1 VPFEKT
7 RHALA
12 RRSPLALVAWLG
24 AAVATGLWLA
34 WALLANVPLYETS
47 VAARLETR
55 ALAFALESEQAGR
68 VVSSNLQLGR
78 RVDKGE
84 LLLELDSATVE
95 LELAEVRAELA
106 GYRKTD
112 DAIRAEIATLE
123 ASIELL
129 ARQGSLEAQEIASR
143 LRQATQA
150 RELALSQSERANQL
164 EEKGALSKAE
174 AEKARVEG
182 ATRSEEVSAVK
193 ARLSRTR
200 AASEL
205 EANQLVVRIATLRRE
220 LATLTTSTNTAE
232 ARAAQL
238 ELELERRRIRAPTSG
253 TVASVANIRVGSLLS
268 AGESLGSIVPTGDL
282 KLVAEFDAE
291 ALGRIEPEQVARVR
305 FTSLPWV
312 EHGTVTARV
321 EHVAQELLNGRLR
334 VELGL
339 ASTQLGAMELR
350 HGMTASVD
358 VTVGQASPMH
368 LALRAIGADRARRGP

>member
-12 RRSPLALVAWLG
+12 RRSRLALVAWLA
-24 AAVATGLWLA
+24 AAVAMGAWLA
-34 WALLANVPLYETS
+34 WALVTNVPLYETS

-55 ALAFALESEQAGR
+55 ELAYALESERAGR

-78 RVDKGE
+78 RVEQGE
-84 LLLELDSATVE
+84 LLLELDGAAVA
-95 LELAEVRAELA
+95 LELSEIQAELA

-112 DAIRAEIATLE
+112 EAMRAEISTLE
-123 ASIELL
+123 ASIDLL
-129 ARQGSLEAQEIASR
+129 ARQGSMEAQEIASR

-150 RELALSQSERANQL
+150 RELALSQSQRASQL
-164 EEKGALSKAE
+164 EEKGALSQAE
-174 AEKARVEG
+174 AERARVEG
-182 ATRSEEVSAVK
+182 ATRSEEVSAVR
-193 ARLSRTR
+193 ARLNRTK

-205 EANQLVVRIATLRRE
+205 EANQLAVRIATLRRE
-220 LATLTTSTNTAE
+220 LAALATSTDTAQ

-238 ELELERRRIRAPTSG
+238 ELEIERRRIRAPTAG

-268 AGESLGSIVPTGDL
+268 AGESLGSIVPSGEL

-291 ALGRIEPEQVARVR
+291 ALGRIEPEQLARVR

-312 EHGTVTARV
+312 EHGTVAARV
-321 EHVAQELLNGRLR
+321 EHVAQELLDGRLR

-339 ASTQLGAMELR
+339 DSTRLGNMQLR

-358 VTVGQASPMH
+358 VTVGEDSPMH
-368 LALRAIGADRARRGP
+368 LALRAIGADRTRSGH